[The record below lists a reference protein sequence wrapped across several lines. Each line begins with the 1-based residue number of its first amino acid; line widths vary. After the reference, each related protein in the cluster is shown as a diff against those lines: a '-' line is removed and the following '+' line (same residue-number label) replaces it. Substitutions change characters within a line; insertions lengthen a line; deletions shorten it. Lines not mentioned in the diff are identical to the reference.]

1 MESSLTEQELIDL
14 LVKEHPEELAE
25 RALIQSLILPGNEEA
40 FLRYYFPHRLDAAL
54 EDFHMRLIDTALYV
68 PRGLVLFPAGHGKT
82 TLISELLPILRIC
95 RDPNCR
101 GVIIQKNDDD
111 AASVMSSIKAE
122 MESNEKL
129 IADWGPFKPDP
140 NTYPQ
145 DEGKRWQSTWIDV
158 HHRTRVHRSPT
169 IAAFGAGARN
179 VLGHRS
185 DWLVCDDVVTEKNS
199 ATEEQRYKHLQWFT
213 LAVETSGEKKK
224 AGETAG
230 QITVVG
236 TMFHP
241 HDLYASI
248 IAKRDSKGRPVY
260 KNHREDAIKDEAKH
274 LPLWPAAWTWEELM
288 DKRADIGAL
297 SFNKRYRNKPVDESE
312 QNFKEEAIRGLP
324 PHKGCLDHD
333 RDYGVYD
340 PDWRIIQAFDPAIG
354 TSRGH
359 KFCGHLVIGIPPEA
373 KDHRCLIEIDRAQLT
388 MPQQVDRIIH
398 TALEYPNMQ
407 TSVIEVNA
415 YQKGLQQAIEERCE
429 QLGIPPIHMTPH
441 VTGRNK
447 QDPDIGLPSLQPLV
461 EKYLLRFPYGNEEGK
476 RRSEM
481 LIQEMVE
488 YPFFAYSDLLM
499 ALWFACKQARETLPI
514 YKSFNRLTDKKRRIL
529 GRAGGAR
536 TIRNPYYENLNRRI
550 EIEDG
555 DGDDD
560 PDFAA

>member
-1 MESSLTEQELIDL
+1 MEGSLTDDELVAL
-14 LVKEHPEELAE
+14 LVKDHGPELAE
-25 RALIQSLILPGNEEA
+25 RAFIQRLILPGNEEA

-54 EDFHMRLIDTALYV
+54 EPFHLRLINTALYE
-68 PRGLVLFPAGHGKT
+68 PRALVLFPAGHGKT
-82 TLISELLPILRIC
+82 TLISELLPILRLI

-122 MESNEKL
+122 LEQNEKL
-129 IADWGPFKPDP
+129 IRDWGPFKPDP
-140 NTYPQ
+140 QLYPQ

-158 HHRTRVHRSPT
+158 HHRTRIHRSPT

-213 LAVETSGEKKK
+213 LAVETSGEKMETGK
-224 AGETAG
+224 AAG

-248 IAKRDSKGRPVY
+248 MAKRKANGDPVY
-260 KNHREDAIKDEAKH
+260 KHHREDAIADEAKQTT
-274 LPLWPAAWTWEELM
+274 LWPKRWSWQELM
-288 DKRADIGAL
+288 DLRSDIGAL

-324 PHKGCLDHD
+324 PHKGCLDED
-333 RDYGVYD
+333 RDYGDYD
-340 PDWRIIQAFDPAIG
+340 IDWRIIQSFDPAIG
-354 TSRGH
+354 SSRGH
-359 KFCGHLVIGIPPEA
+359 KFCGHIVIGIPPEA
-373 KDHRCLIEIDRAQLT
+373 KDHRMLIEIDRAQLT
-388 MPQQVDRIIH
+388 MPQQVDRIIA
-398 TALEYPNMQ
+398 TSLKYPNIQ

-429 QLGIPPIHMTPH
+429 QMGLPPIHMTPH

-461 EKYLLRFPYGNEEGK
+461 EKYLLRFPYGNEEG
-476 RRSEM
+476 RQRSEM

-514 YKSFNRLTDKKRRIL
+514 YKSFNRMTDKARRHI
-529 GRAGGAR
+529 GIKGR
-536 TIRNPYYENLNRRI
+536 TIRNPYYDTLNRRI

-560 PDFAA
+560 SAS

>member
-1 MESSLTEQELIDL
+1 MEDSLTDDELVAL
-14 LVKEHPEELAE
+14 LVKEHGPELAE
-25 RALIQSLILPGNEEA
+25 RAFTQSLILPGNEEA
-40 FLRYYFPHRLDAAL
+40 FFRYYFPHRLDAEL
-54 EDFHMRLIDTALYV
+54 EPFHMRLIDTSLYE

-82 TLISELLPILRIC
+82 TLISELGPILRLI
-95 RDPNCR
+95 RDPNSR

-111 AASVMSSIKAE
+111 AAAVMASIKAE
-122 MESNEKL
+122 LEQNEKL

-140 NTYPQ
+140 QTYPQ

-158 HHRTRVHRSPT
+158 HHRTRIHKSPT

-199 ATEEQRYKHLQWFT
+199 ATDEQRYKHLQWFT
-213 LAVETSGEKKK
+213 LAVETSGEKKRTGEP
-224 AGETAG
+224 AGYL
-230 QITVVG
+230 TVVG

-248 IAKRDSKGRPVY
+248 MAKRKADGTPVY
-260 KNHREDAIKDEAKH
+260 KHHREDAIKDEATQET
-274 LPLWPAAWTWEELM
+274 LWPKRWSWQELM
-288 DKRADIGAL
+288 DLRADIGAL
-297 SFNKRYRNKPVDESE
+297 SFNKRYRNMPVDESE
-312 QNFKEEAIRGLP
+312 QNFDEATIRGLP

-333 RDYGVYD
+333 RDYGDYD
-340 PDWRIIQAFDPAIG
+340 LDWRIIQSFDPAIG

-359 KFCGHLVIGIPPEA
+359 KFCGHLVIGIPPDA
-373 KDHRCLIEIDRAQLT
+373 KDHRYLIEIDRSQLT

-398 TALEYPNMQ
+398 TSLKYPNIQ
-407 TSVIEVNA
+407 TSVLEVNA

-429 QLGIPPIHMTPH
+429 QMGIPPIHMTPH

-461 EKYLLRFPYGNEEGK
+461 EKYLLRFPYGNEEGR

-514 YKSFNRLTDKKRRIL
+514 YKSFNRLTEKTRRHL
-529 GRAGGAR
+529 GRPARGR
-536 TIRNPYYENLNRRI
+536 TIQNPYYVDLNRRI
-550 EIEDG
+550 ESDDG

-560 PDFAA
+560 PASNG